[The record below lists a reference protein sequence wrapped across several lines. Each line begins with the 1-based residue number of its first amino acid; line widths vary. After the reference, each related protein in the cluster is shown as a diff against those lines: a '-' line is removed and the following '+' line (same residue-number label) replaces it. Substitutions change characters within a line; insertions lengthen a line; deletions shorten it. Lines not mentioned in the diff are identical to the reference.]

1 MHFNVLAKALAGPV
15 GARFLAD
22 AQRAGRAVF
31 AWTVN
36 DEPWMEWCVRRNRP
50 AKRIDAVICDD
61 PAAFLSVCERLRG
74 DSEAATAAAKRG
86 SAGGGPGV
94 VSAVNGGARLL
105 VVHALLGVLYLLA
118 RFAWGRL
125 DMPRISKR

>member
-1 MHFNVLAKALAGPV
+1 MHFNVLAKSLAGPV

-22 AQRAGRAVF
+22 AQGAGRAVF

-50 AKRIDAVICDD
+50 AKRIDAVISDD
-61 PAAFLSVCERLRG
+61 PATFLSVCERLRG
-74 DSEAATAAAKRG
+74 ASEAATAEK
-86 SAGGGPGV
+86 GGKGGAGV
-94 VSAVNGGARLL
+94 VSAVDGGVRLL
-105 VVHALLGVLYLLA
+105 VVHALLGLVYVLA
-118 RFAWGRL
+118 RFALGRL